1 MLIITN
7 QFIKKMG
14 FDSGGNM
21 AAGNRW
27 FISMGDGNI

>member
-7 QFIKKMG
+7 QFIKKMR

-21 AAGNRW
+21 AAGKGW
-27 FISMGDGNI
+27 FISMGDENI